1 MKEKALIW
9 TVTLEA
15 LKTILPALSVLVATS
30 ALLQNLERSRR
41 ELASALIYNWANHL
55 DWPTSRAIAL
65 LANLSSATI
74 ENIDNKQ
81 ATHLP
86 AELYDAV
93 VSILTDEFSTREL
106 PLKPDVEVKQF
117 TINAEQSAFIRYLWI
132 RWLNRLE
139 GTLTAWQQGAASAE
153 IMRAEFAPLVKGRR
167 AELEALKHVRYGLPV
182 IEAFCNTTA
191 NNGELRVHPKLGLF
205 PWRR

>member
-1 MKEKALIW
+1 LNWSA
-9 TVTLEA
+9 TLEV
-15 LKTILPALSVLVATS
+15 LKLLLPVLSLLVATS

-65 LANLSSATI
+65 LANFSSTIVGDIDEKKATI
-74 ENIDNKQ
+74 
-81 ATHLP
+81 LP
-86 AELYDAV
+86 AELFEAV
-93 VSILTDEFSTREL
+93 VSVLTVEFSKREL
-106 PLKPDVEVKQF
+106 PAKPDSTARDF
-117 TINAEQSAFIRYLWI
+117 GISAEQSAFIRYLWV

-153 IMRAEFAPLVKGRR
+153 IMGAEFAPLVKGRR
-167 AELEALKHVRYGLPV
+167 AELDALKNVRYGLPV
-182 IEAFCNTTA
+182 IDAFCKA
-191 NNGELRVHPKLGLF
+191 ASGGGELSVHPKLGLF

>member
-1 MKEKALIW
+1 MIW
-9 TVTLEA
+9 TTTLEA
-15 LKTILPALSVLVATS
+15 LKIILPALSILIATS

-65 LANLSSATI
+65 LASLSSSIVETI
-74 ENIDNKQ
+74 DQKMETN
-81 ATHLP
+81 LP

-93 VSILTDEFSTREL
+93 VSILTDEFSNRQL
-106 PLKPDVEVKQF
+106 PPKPPQAAKEF
-117 TINAEQSAFIRYLWI
+117 PITAEQSAFIRYLWI

-153 IMRAEFAPLVKGRR
+153 IMQAEFAPLVKGRR
-167 AELEALKHVRYGLPV
+167 AELEALKPVRYGLPV
-182 IEAFCNTTA
+182 IEAFCKASAT
-191 NNGELRVHPKLGLF
+191 NGDLAVQPKLGLF